1 MAANAD
7 FSLTICARHRTYSF
21 ICSSSAQ
28 RSAIDAHS
36 SGLARNSARSLYSAK
51 SWVSHIACR
60 PPSICATKAR
70 VIPSSIIRWPASP
83 VMFGRS
89 PRRHVSMFF
98 SMFLLPFASASSRS
112 SCSLA
117 RCKMAEDT
125 EDRRPKNWS
134 SLPLTQSVGTSTRHA
149 LPNKPL
155 GSTAGALEEWL
166 PLEWCP
172 LWLASDA
179 SDSKI
184 APKLPNFPLPPESPP
199 PIAPASSPCDLFRVL
214 YVK

>member
-1 MAANAD
+1 M
-7 FSLTICARHRTYSF
+7 
-21 ICSSSAQ
+21 
-28 RSAIDAHS
+28 
-36 SGLARNSARSLYSAK
+36 
-51 SWVSHIACR
+51 SHIACR
-60 PPSICATKAR
+60 APSICATKAR
-70 VIPSSIIRWPASP
+70 VIPSSLIRWPASP

-98 SMFLLPFASASSRS
+98 CALPFASASSRS

-117 RCKMAEDT
+117 RCKMAADT

-155 GSTAGALEEWL
+155 GSTAPGALPRL

-184 APKLPNFPLPPESPP
+184 APKLPNFPLPPDDSPP
-199 PIAPASSPCDLFRVL
+199 PIAPLSSPCDLFKVL

>member
-7 FSLTICARHRTYSF
+7 LSLTIFARHRTYSF
-21 ICSSSAQ
+21 ICSSSAH
-28 RSAIDAHS
+28 RSAMDAHS

-60 PPSICATKAR
+60 APSICATKAR
-70 VIPSSIIRWPASP
+70 VIPSSLIRWPASP

-98 SMFLLPFASASSRS
+98 RSLPLASASSSS

-155 GSTAGALEEWL
+155 GSAVGAFPWL

-172 LWLASDA
+172 LWLASDV

-184 APKLPNFPLPPESPP
+184 APKLPNFPLLPDDSPP
-199 PIAPASSPCDLFRVL
+199 PIEPTRSPCDLFKVL